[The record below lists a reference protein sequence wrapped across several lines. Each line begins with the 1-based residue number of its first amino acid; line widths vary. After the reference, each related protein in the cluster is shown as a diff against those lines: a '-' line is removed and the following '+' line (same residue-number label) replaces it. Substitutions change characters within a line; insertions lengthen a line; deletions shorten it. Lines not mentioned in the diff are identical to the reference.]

1 MTKSLSLSFDIYI
14 SHFSALLLSDHRA
27 DGRMVAV
34 AFSWSD
40 DVLVFLLRFQ
50 TGCLKI
56 FTTLLTMIDGER

>member
-40 DVLVFLLRFQ
+40 DVLVLCRCF
-50 TGCLKI
+50 CPISNKAV
-56 FTTLLTMIDGER
+56 